1 MLQLFFAVA
10 FSAVPLTLYV
20 PPIRSLNL
28 FVETIEDV
36 LRQTSL
42 YTVRA
47 YPRIRLVFSR
57 FFRNLFS
64 LSSFVVDVV
73 EFDTG
78 NQDFLWM
85 GNKLNT
91 CLVGK
96 QGGILPVYCEACS
109 WILWPR
115 ILGFDQSACNLKRD
129 YEVKEDEDSMMKTGR
144 GIKGHSSSGWHDF
157 LLDRKFS
164 YGTFQP
170 DSDNDG
176 HT

>member
-28 FVETIEDV
+28 FVETMEDV

-64 LSSFVVDVV
+64 LSREEFCLFTVRRVVGFCGLVFWDLI
-73 EFDTG
+73 
-78 NQDFLWM
+78 NQ
-85 GNKLNT
+85 
-91 CLVGK
+91 
-96 QGGILPVYCEACS
+96 IA
-109 WILWPR
+109 I
-115 ILGFDQSACNLKRD
+115 
-129 YEVKEDEDSMMKTGR
+129 
-144 GIKGHSSSGWHDF
+144 
-157 LLDRKFS
+157 
-164 YGTFQP
+164 
-170 DSDNDG
+170 
-176 HT
+176 